1 MTAAFETQKDKLLY
15 PEVFWNRP
23 TNIGRAGRLLI
34 IGGHQHGFNSVQ
46 NAYKIAHAAGIG
58 SVQAAMPDSLRKIV
72 GITEFGIFLPSTKS
86 GSIGRSALSEILSY
100 ALDFDT
106 ILIGPNL
113 TANAETAVLAESLV
127 SQLNMPI
134 VITEETITALGHRP
148 DLITSN
154 PNLLVAC
161 GMSGVLNIVNRL
173 KIPIKIQ
180 PNGGLIAKIELV
192 SRLASASRCHFFI
205 GDQDIIVASQ
215 NKISFTPV
223 DQQHNEMQSTI
234 AAIGA
239 TFWTQNQTKPYQSL
253 TSAAY
258 VLQAAA
264 VSQSND
270 SIKNTAKS
278 IANAINSLE
287 N

>member
-1 MTAAFETQKDKLLY
+1 MTAAFETQKDKPLY

-34 IGGHQHGFNSVQ
+34 IGGHQHGFNGVQ

-86 GSIGRSALSEILSY
+86 GSIARSALSEILSY
-100 ALDFDT
+100 ALDFDI

-113 TANAETAVLAESLV
+113 TANAETAVLVESLV
-127 SQLNMPI
+127 SQLNIPI
-134 VITEETITALGHRP
+134 VITEETIMALGHRP
-148 DLITSN
+148 DLIISN
-154 PNLLVAC
+154 SNLLVTC

-173 KIPIKIQ
+173 KIPIKIK
-180 PNGGLIAKIELV
+180 PNGGLIAKIELA
-192 SRLASASRCHFFI
+192 SRLADNSRCHFFI

-223 DQQHNEMQSTI
+223 DRQHKEMISTI

-239 TFWTQNQTKPYQSL
+239 TFWTQNQAKPYQSL
-253 TSAAY
+253 TAAAY
-258 VLQAAA
+258 VLQAAV

-270 SIKNTAKS
+270 SISDTAKS
-278 IANAINSLE
+278 IAYTISSLE